1 MSSPSAN
8 QKNKPCRQ
16 ENCLNIRI
24 QILLSMSFSSTSTPE
39 KLFFRALPSCASGGI
54 LSPFV
59 SSAKV
64 GGRNI
69 MKYERGLFP
78 FFFSSPSS
86 RLLFRIPAGRR
97 RLFWAL
103 FRERSGFKIKTL
115 LSSWKIA
122 KQLYFLT
129 YRLANFRLSFFTF
142 LPCLEL

>member
-78 FFFSSPSS
+78 FFPLFPKFQTLISHSS
-86 RLLFRIPAGRR
+86 REEEA
-97 RLFWAL
+97 FWAL

-115 LSSWKIA
+115 LSSWKSNNYIF
-122 KQLYFLT
+122 QHM
-129 YRLANFRLSFFTF
+129 YRLANFRLSIFTF